1 MADGYA
7 INWQMGRGSD
17 NIRNHPAY
25 IKYSFKDIADI
36 DPSEIK
42 ASIGLIQ
49 YNTENQAIA
58 AYLSNLLRIIVLMS
72 EV

>member
-1 MADGYA
+1 MGKGYA
-7 INWQMGRGSD
+7 INWAMGQGQD

-36 DPSEIK
+36 DPADLK
-42 ASIGLIQ
+42 GSIGLIQ

-58 AYLSNLLRIIVLMS
+58 AYLANLYRIVLLL
-72 EV
+72 V

>member
-7 INWQMGRGSD
+7 INWAMGGGRD

-36 DPSEIK
+36 DPSALK

-58 AYLSNLLRIIVLMS
+58 AYLANLLRIVVLLS